1 MAKIE
6 RDEISGTETTGHEW
20 DGIKELN
27 TPLPR
32 WWLWTFYATVIWGLG
47 YTIAYPAWPMI
58 SGATTGVLGWNS
70 RAEIAV
76 EQANAKAA
84 QAGMVSRI
92 EAASLDEI
100 TKDADLLQFAQAG
113 GAAAFK
119 VNCVQCHGS
128 GAAGA
133 PGYPN
138 LNDDDWIWGGSLE
151 AIQTTLLHG
160 IRYAQNPD
168 ARDSQM
174 PRFGVD
180 GILTPVQIAQVTEH
194 VLAIS
199 GQEADKVLAEP
210 GAVLFS
216 ENCAA
221 CHGVNGEGNRDLGAP
236 KLTDAIWLH
245 GSDRVSIVSQITNPK
260 MGVMPAW
267 SPRLDPATIKQL
279 AVYVHSLGGGE
290 AAP

>member
-1 MAKIE
+1 MPDIQ

-20 DGIKELN
+20 DGIQELN

-70 RAEIAV
+70 RTQIAL

-84 QAGMVSRI
+84 QASMVSRI

-100 TKDADLLQFAQAG
+100 TKDADLLQFAKAG

-160 IRYAQNPD
+160 IRYAQNPNT
-168 ARDSQM
+168 RDSQM

-180 GILTPVQIAQVTEH
+180 GILTPVQIVQVTEH

-199 GQEADKVLAEP
+199 GQEADAAAAQAGSVIFA
-210 GAVLFS
+210 

-221 CHGVNGEGNRDLGAP
+221 CHGASGEGNRDLGSPA
-236 KLTDAIWLH
+236 LADAIWLY
-245 GSDRVSIVSQITNPK
+245 GSDRVAIAQQITDPT

-267 SPRLDPATIKQL
+267 SPRLDATSVKQL

-290 AAP
+290 PTP